1 MAPLFL
7 LSALWYSYGYPMADR
22 TGTRAVKF
30 VLADLIGDVA
40 YFPLWWYSRGAARA
54 VRSLAS
60 GMQETARSLA
70 LRVWLK
76 NLFVPM
82 YGQYDL
88 QGRIISFFMRLFQ
101 IIVRSLAAFFWLLI
115 RVAVFVI
122 YLAVPP
128 FVAYLIVVNL
138 FRFFGNSI

>member
-1 MAPLFL
+1 MPTH
-7 LSALWYSYGYPMADR
+7 

-54 VRSLAS
+54 VRSLAT

-70 LRVWLK
+70 LRIWLK

-82 YGQYDL
+82 YGQYDA

-101 IIVRSLAAFFWLLI
+101 IIVRSFAAFFWLLI
-115 RVAVFVI
+115 RIAIFVI

-128 FVAYLIVVNL
+128 FVAYLVVVNL
-138 FRFFGNSI
+138 FSFLKNSV